1 MSLRKDETM
10 KKNNFENNDR
20 GKRTLKAAI
29 YIRVGNI
36 EQLSL
41 EAKQRHFNLKVESL
55 QKGEESD
62 ASSSCKKEKG
72 HNYMGPIGI

>member
-1 MSLRKDETM
+1 M
-10 KKNNFENNDR
+10 KKNNYENKDR

-29 YIRVGNI
+29 YIRVGSI

-41 EAKQRHFNLKVESL
+41 EAEQGHFNLKVESL

-62 ASSSCKKEKG
+62 ATSSCNKEKG
-72 HNYMGPIGI
+72 INYVGHIGL

>member
-1 MSLRKDETM
+1 M

-41 EAKQRHFNLKVESL
+41 EAKKRHFNLKLESL
-55 QKGEESD
+55 QKVEESD
-62 ASSSCKKEKG
+62 ATSSCNKEKCINFIG
-72 HNYMGPIGI
+72 HIGQ